1 MGYIPLVGMDNI
13 PLVGMDNIPL
23 GVVVG
28 IRVSSWHYI

>member
-28 IRVSSWHYI
+28 IRVSS